1 MTGYGWDEYDIR
13 KGGRETIHDAG
24 NNLDLTIDFIKVPGG
39 QHGGSWGFRVK
50 GTPSDGDAQQ
60 PTSMIFYSTLEGF
73 GQLGVETESS
83 ENGIEGDVKLEGS
96 SLELG
101 DFTIDVTNGPN
112 TNTHPRFDHQ
122 SSKDKPLDRSIVA
135 SVAFPEEQLW
145 QAKGIFFTQMKTQV
159 DEALEEYGK
168 ENIPP
173 PAQLFTVPHKPG
185 HGNAH
190 FVQKVFSGEFQFD
203 VLFSSGSAPEPL
215 TSEVLTKEIKAASES
230 FSETFDQLLPPQP
243 PFDKPKYSKF
253 SKAML
258 SNLVGGIG
266 FFHGDDIVDR
276 SANPAYEEEN
286 EGFWEETAQA
296 RAAVQPVL
304 EGPKDLFTCVPSR
317 PFFPRGFLW
326 DEGFHLM
333 PVIEYDTD
341 LT

>member
-50 GTPSDGDAQQ
+50 GTPSDGNKHQ
-60 PTSMIFYSTLEGF
+60 PTSMVFYTTLEGL
-73 GQLGVETESS
+73 GHLGVETDSTE
-83 ENGIEGDVKLEGS
+83 EGIKGDVRLEGS

-101 DFTIDVTNGPN
+101 DFTIDVSNGPS
-112 TNTHPRFDHQ
+112 TNAHPRYGHP
-122 SSKDKPLDRSIVA
+122 SSKDKPLDRSIVS
-135 SVAFPEEQLW
+135 SVAFPDDQLW
-145 QAKGIFFTQMKTQV
+145 QAKGIFFTQLKGEV
-159 DEALEEYGK
+159 EKAIGKYGE

-173 PAQLFTVPHKPG
+173 PPQMFTIPHNPG
-185 HGNAH
+185 RGNAH
-190 FVQKVFSGEFQFD
+190 LVQRVFSGEFQFD

-215 TSEVLTKEIKAASES
+215 TSGVLTQKIEDVSES
-230 FSETFDQLLPPQP
+230 FSETFDQLLPPQA
-243 PFDKPKYSKF
+243 PFDEPKYSKF
-253 SKAML
+253 SKALL
-258 SNLVGGIG
+258 SNLIGGIG
-266 FFHGDDIVDR
+266 FFHGEDIVDR

-296 RAAVQPVL
+296 RAAAQPVL

-341 LT
+341 LA